1 MTTTTK
7 TYEFQADISRL
18 MNMIIN
24 SFYSN
29 KDVFLRELISN
40 ASDAI
45 DKARIEDLSAGKVTT
60 EYHINISADKENKT
74 LLIEDNG
81 IGMDEDDLVKN
92 LSTIAHS
99 GTKDFADKLS
109 SKSIS
114 DFIGQF
120 GVGFYASYLV
130 AKKVEVYTRK
140 ADGKTYHWESD
151 AGSSYSIREVEEEE
165 AAPKLERGT
174 IILLHLKDEEH
185 SYLEETTIK
194 NTVKQHSQ
202 FISYPIQLLV
212 EKEETVTKNPD
223 VIEEEEEDDDGE
235 VKVEEVEEKD
245 EKEDVKAAT
254 ETVKVPGWETLN
266 GDKPIWYSKSD
277 DLTVEDYNKFYKT
290 ISNDYQEPLLHRH
303 FEAEGSLEF
312 RGILYIPSQAPFDMF
327 EQTKKK
333 RNIKLYVKKVFIM
346 DDCRELVPEWMSFVS
361 GIIDS
366 CDLPLNVSREMLQQ
380 NKVVQSIKKHITKQ
394 VLKMLDDLGNDEE
407 KFKKF
412 YDNFGKN
419 VKLAIYEGENK
430 LAKFLR
436 YQTNLDETAISL
448 DDYVDKM
455 KEEQKSI
462 YYLSGDSLA
471 TVRNSTFLKKFTK
484 LGYRVLFLT
493 EPIDEFMIQKLNKY
507 GDFDLVNITKDEVK
521 LSEDDKE
528 QEKMY
533 EGLCKYMKETLGD
546 KVESVK
552 LSTRLENEPTCI
564 VTSKFGWS
572 ANMERIMKAQ
582 ALGDNKNMMFMQ
594 GRKILEINPEHK
606 LIQKLKTIVDEITS
620 AQKPDAV
627 ELDASA
633 QEKEPE
639 ASVQETE
646 QASEPIQEAEQAP
659 GPPKEPEPTKE
670 SHPLSDKG
678 KDITYLLYDVALLHA
693 GFTID
698 NMSSFSEKLYSLVV

>member
-130 AKKVEVYTRK
+130 AKKVEVYTKK

-151 AGSSYSIREVEEEE
+151 AGSSYSIREVDD
-165 AAPKLERGT
+165 ADASPKLERGT

-223 VIEEEEEDDDGE
+223 IEEVDEEEVDGE
-235 VKVEEVEEKD
+235 VKVEEVEEND
-245 EKEDVKAAT
+245 EKEAATDTAAT

-290 ISNDYQEPLLHRH
+290 ISNDYQEPLVYRH

-412 YDNFGKN
+412 YDSFGKN

-528 QEKMY
+528 QEKVY

-620 AQKPDAV
+620 AQEKEADASVEPDAV
-627 ELDASA
+627 EPDAST
-633 QEKEPE
+633 EPI
-639 ASVQETE
+639 QETE
-646 QASEPIQEAEQAP
+646 QDTSIPAPEPVSEP
-659 GPPKEPEPTKE
+659 
-670 SHPLSDKG
+670 HPLHDKG
-678 KDITYLLYDVALLHA
+678 KDITNLLYDVALLHA

-698 NMSSFSEKLYSLVV
+698 NMSSFSEKLYGLVV